1 MNVYRQKFYWKI
13 GLLIIAVLI
22 VLISLVYNNNLA
34 KKLANEEIKKAEMY
48 GAAQNELQ
56 RLNSTYDVE
65 EEFDSILQVL
75 KSDDPQLYLKLSY
88 IKSKLEPNLSYF
100 PKFFDSNTTI
110 PVIIVG
116 DNDEIVAEA
125 NLGYDDDDNDDNEAI
140 NTPETEEEK
149 ALEEKY
155 KQETLAYMR
164 ANFDSIRIEIVPGVN
179 QYLFYS
185 ESNLLKRLRWYP
197 FIQLGLIGAF
207 LLIAYLAF
215 SSARRAE
222 QDHVWVGMA
231 RETAHQ
237 LGTPL
242 SSLSAWIEMLKIN
255 EDSYVQ
261 EIGTEMDRDT
271 NRLNL
276 IAERFSKIGSKPKL
290 EENDLKE
297 HLNQTLNYVKRR
309 ASKKIKFTTNFD
321 DITDAKLHFS
331 PPLLDWVIENLLKNA
346 LDAMDGKGFIKM
358 RLEEAERHYIID
370 VSDSGKGIKSNFN
383 DVFKPGFSTKKRG
396 WGLGLSLS
404 KRIIEEYH
412 KGRIYVHQSAPNKGT
427 TFRIVLPKKGGFV

>member
-1 MNVYRQKFYWKI
+1 MNVYTQKFYWKI
-13 GLLIIAVLI
+13 GLLIIAVVI
-22 VLISLVYNNNLA
+22 VLISLIYNNNLS
-34 KKLANEEIKKAEMY
+34 KKLAKEEIKKAEMF
-48 GAAQNELQ
+48 GAAQQELQ
-56 RLNSTYDVE
+56 RLNLSINAEYA
-65 EEFDSILQVL
+65 FDSILNVL
-75 KSDDPQLYLKLSY
+75 KSEDPRLYRDLSF

-110 PVIIVG
+110 PVIII
-116 DNDEIVAEA
+116 DENDKIVVDA
-125 NLGYDDDDNDDNEAI
+125 NLNCDVA
-140 NTPETEEEK
+140 ETEEEK
-149 ALEEKY
+149 ASVEKF
-155 KQETLAYMR
+155 KQETLAHMR

-255 EDSYVQ
+255 DDSYVQ

-276 IAERFSKIGSKPKL
+276 IADRFSKIGSKPKL

-309 ASKKIKFTTNFD
+309 ASKKIEFTTNFE

-346 LDAMDGKGFIKM
+346 LDAMGGVGFIKM
-358 RLEEAERHYIID
+358 RLEEAERQYIID